1 MARETIS
8 YNEIPDLNEDWS
20 HDKRNGLPYSGSSV
34 QNFLRSQLSNAISSL
49 RGKYGS
55 VVYEGGRINFY
66 DEAGGTVLDT
76 ITITGTSYIVN
87 VGSNQQ
93 PTFTVL
99 TSDTSSIITITP
111 STESIEFG
119 SSTKEEYPEDYSF
132 KVEVDSGSGFIDRT
146 PSVNTIKS
154 GQSASIEV
162 RNHLTTGVNRV
173 RIVVTGAESGQPKT
187 LVFTITLTSLSLSC
201 SHAWEQTWF
210 GGSTYQIGGI
220 LFSGNIAKT
229 LHVKVDETEYTQ
241 DYAANTQYVNVPTTF
256 DLTNYAP
263 AESGVKMVEIWMTGE
278 GVETQ
283 HIIYQIMYVAQKD
296 ISNPPQLICF
306 NNAPSKV
313 YNFSQE
319 DLVKYAVYNVPSLTT
334 RVTARYGSNEVVILE
349 NTEDTIPNTIY
360 TLSLNIQV
368 DTDLTDGISLLVEAF
383 NDAISK
389 SVEIAVDNSKAFLP
403 TPDAKFYLNT
413 SLGNNATTDRTYIMN
428 NAPVSEGFQATYNAT
443 WDNFTFSKDAWDSD
457 DEGNRALVVKAGSTL
472 RIPDLKPLRT
482 TTDVS
487 TTFEFMFRA
496 DNVADYDTPILTC
509 IDTETYDKNKS
520 VGFILFP
527 TRILILSKDTR
538 NEVFQQLP
546 LGEGRIHHLCLVFQK
561 QYGGKSLSMCR
572 VFLNGVENLNFSYQD
587 IDTFYPTTA
596 KDYGGL
602 VIGQQSTD
610 VYLYMMR
617 IYKKALEGRNAIDN
631 FLNVVIENAE
641 VNRLGIKDN
650 NNVIDGTS
658 VDYNLVKKAGFNTF
672 VVETDNPLPSLK
684 NPVSYSAGVNIHLE
698 YNDHP
703 EWNVSIYDAPL
714 DRQGTT
720 SSLYMWANLR
730 SKIKKPLRW
739 VYPNLRDAEGN
750 VKEETSKN
758 GYLFGYEA
766 RPRVQKITWK
776 KNVASQPQG
785 HKMGATALYNDWFK
799 EVFGAEALVKDGILP
814 SKDTRV
820 ATEQMPFVGFQKK
833 SDGTYTFIGMYTG
846 GPDKT
851 DKKTFSYDATEAFPK
866 LMMIEGPNHD
876 PYLTRFL
883 VPWTEDVFYDY
894 VNETLSVGASS
905 PSDGSKQEGWDADI
919 AAGYGTDKAGD
930 AQNIMNLFVSEFK
943 PAYDSIYY
951 CSPYL
956 VSLTDALAASGYASL
971 DEINNNIAVYQRKE
985 TNGFANSL
993 LTLYDEQYRLIYYRV
1008 KTGKYEV
1015 LPLSTHNMLDYL
1027 GLSGTPSTAELIEA
1041 RRQKWISTLGVA
1053 GVVNL
1058 PEAYFHDVF
1067 CEMIGATDN
1076 DAKNTYWRKFKE
1088 LAQGGK
1094 WGFNQDDLDTIF
1106 QNDNNGQDTKEYYVE
1121 PNDTNNGNDI
1131 FQGRTSAFWYAL
1143 RLWCKDNIRAMA
1155 VEMVNAASDMADRL
1169 NIQANTINGRLL
1181 GLIEYYMWKK
1191 SSKYFPK
1198 TIYNE
1203 DTQLA
1208 YIDVWYEDPNKVY
1221 NNVPPLTQ
1229 IHGDHYETERA
1240 WVEKRISYMFSK
1252 FQIGAF
1258 QGSSPD
1264 GYGTLEFTPLTGFN
1278 MQVTPAI
1285 WLYPRISI
1293 GGSETEQSVR
1303 TEAGK
1308 QCTLALP
1315 SSGTTGVYIK
1325 GLDWLSDLGDL
1336 SGLQLASRGGSD
1348 VISFSVLGKRLRR
1361 LKVGDAA
1368 GNVSFNA
1375 TILSVA
1381 GKCIEEIDAQNAST
1395 ISGSLDL
1402 RECPRLRTLLL
1413 AGTSLANI
1421 YPPVGGR
1428 LLRLQY
1434 PDTLST
1440 LFMHSL
1446 NLLTEDNIEI
1456 SDAAKANISTIYI
1469 NSCDNI
1475 NAFAFLRSVYNT
1487 QGNRLAN
1494 IGVIW
1499 KGVIEDDDATTMVML
1514 GDIAK
1519 NAGVDG
1525 GYRGVTYN
1533 DNGEIISQSVP
1544 NISGTIHVNYPVY
1557 VADVEAVAQAHIP
1570 LTINYDADN
1579 VYIPFADDAVK
1590 KICATKWG
1598 DGVGLTYPK
1607 AAAVTSLGNNFS
1619 KNTAITSFDELGE
1632 FGVTS
1637 LADGQ
1642 YGVFVSCSNLVS
1654 VDLSKITI
1662 IGANAFQS
1670 CPLFAG
1676 DGNGDLRIP
1685 NLTSIGNNSFGGYNK
1700 GTCTGLKR
1708 VMDLGSITTIPD
1720 ASEENMGTFRNQL
1733 NLTDVT
1739 LPETLTKIGNRAF
1752 QGCISIANIN
1762 FPSAI
1767 STIADLA
1774 FYNCESLAI
1783 DDLSL
1788 PNLTSLGLNAFYGV
1802 KIKKISNLGSI
1813 TTLPG
1818 TNTTNGTLGD
1828 KTALE
1833 EVMLPETLKS
1843 IGPNSITGYTNLTS
1857 IGSGVFPNLTTIG
1870 YNCFYNIPNVAQAV
1884 SFPALTSVTSDSGSG
1899 QHLIFTKCGFTEF
1912 HAPLLD
1918 LAKTNVY
1925 KDTYGILSNCTNL
1938 RVIEIGGL
1946 TVVPFGFAQGCT
1958 SLESVSDLSKVTS
1971 VSYEAFKNTPSLR
1984 IHLSLPVC
1992 TKILADTANSRTGV
2006 FYNSG
2011 ILSLDAPMLMEIGK
2025 DIFSY
2030 GSAGAFQGCAN
2041 LTLVKL
2047 RDVTTIGINAFY
2059 KCPNLSKVVINNS
2072 TPPTRSSNAFASCSS
2087 DLAFYVPD
2095 SAVEAYKSAT
2105 NWTSFADRIKPL
2117 SEYVES

>member
-1 MARETIS
+1 MAKETIS

-34 QNFLRSQLSNAISSL
+34 QNFLRSQLSNAISAI

-66 DEAGGTVLDT
+66 DEAGGTILDT

-87 VGSNQQ
+87 VGSSQQ

-99 TSDTSSIITITP
+99 TSETSSIITITP

-119 SSTKEEYPEDYSF
+119 SSTKEEYPEDYTF

-241 DYAANTQYVNVPTTF
+241 DYAANTQYANVPTTF

-263 AESGVKMVEIWMTGE
+263 SESGVKMVEIWMTGE

-283 HIIYQIMYVAQKD
+283 HITYQIMYVAQKD

-306 NNAPSKV
+306 NNVSSKV

-319 DLVKYAVYNVPSLTT
+319 DLVKYAVYNVPTITT
-334 RVTARYGSNEVVILE
+334 RVTARYGGKEVVILQ

-383 NDAISK
+383 NDTISK
-389 SVEIAVDNSKAFLP
+389 SVDIAVDNSKAFLP
-403 TPDAKFYLNT
+403 TPEAKFYLNT
-413 SLGNNATTDRTYIMN
+413 SLGNNATSDRTYIMN

-443 WDNFTFSKDAWDSD
+443 WENFTFSKDAWDYD

-509 IDTETYDKNKS
+509 IDTETYDKSRS

-527 TRILILSKDTR
+527 TRILLLSKDTR

-561 QYGGKSLSMCR
+561 QYGGKSLSLCR

-610 VYLYMMR
+610 VYIYMMR

-641 VNRLGIKDN
+641 VNRLGIKDD

-730 SKIKKPLRW
+730 SKIKNPLRW

-799 EVFGAEALVKDGILP
+799 EVFGAEKLVTDGILP
-814 SKDTRV
+814 STDTRV

-919 AAGYGTDKAGD
+919 AAGYGTDEEGD
-930 AQNIMNLFVSEFK
+930 AQSIMDLFVSEFK

-956 VSLTDALAASGYASL
+956 VSLADALAASGYASL
-971 DEINNNIAVYQRKE
+971 DDVNNNIATYQRKE
-985 TNGFANSL
+985 TNGFVNSL

-1015 LPLSTHNMLDYL
+1015 LPLSTHNMLTYL

-1041 RRQKWISTLGVA
+1041 RRQKWISTSGVA

-1067 CEMIGATDN
+1067 NEVTGATDN
-1076 DAKNTYWRKFKE
+1076 DTKNTYWRKFKE
-1088 LAQGGK
+1088 LLLGGK

-1155 VEMVNAASDMADRL
+1155 VEMINAASDMADRL

-1240 WVEKRISYMFSK
+1240 WVEKRIAYMFSK

-1293 GGSETEQSVR
+1293 GGGETEHSER
-1303 TEAGK
+1303 TKAGEV
-1308 QCTLALP
+1308 CTIALP

-1368 GNVSFNA
+1368 GNVAFNA

-1428 LLRLQY
+1428 LLRVQY
-1434 PDTLST
+1434 PDTLAT

-1446 NLLTEDNIEI
+1446 NLLTEENIEL
-1456 SDAAKANISTIYI
+1456 SDVAKENISTIYI

-1487 QGNRLAN
+1487 EGNRLAN

-1514 GDIAK
+1514 GDISK
-1519 NAGVDG
+1519 NAGAEG

-1533 DNGEIISQSVP
+1533 DSGEIISQSVP

-1570 LTINYDADN
+1570 LTINYDSDN

-1607 AAAVTSLGNNFS
+1607 AAAVTSLGTTF
-1619 KNTAITSFDELGE
+1619 KGNTTITTFEELKE

-1637 LADGQ
+1637 LWES
-1642 YGVFVSCSNLVS
+1642 VFNGCTSLTKI
-1654 VDLSKITI
+1654 DLSKII
-1662 IGANAFQS
+1662 
-1670 CPLFAG
+1670 
-1676 DGNGDLRIP
+1676 
-1685 NLTSIGNNSFGGYNK
+1685 SIGS
-1700 GTCTGLKR
+1700 
-1708 VMDLGSITTIPD
+1708 S
-1720 ASEENMGTFRNQL
+1720 
-1733 NLTDVT
+1733 
-1739 LPETLTKIGNRAF
+1739 
-1752 QGCISIANIN
+1752 
-1762 FPSAI
+1762 
-1767 STIADLA
+1767 A
-1774 FYNCESLAI
+1774 FYNCTSLEI
-1783 DDLSL
+1783 EDLSL
-1788 PNLTSLGLNAFYGV
+1788 PNLTSLGVNAFNGV
-1802 KIKKISNLGSI
+1802 KIKKISSLGKLQKLPAADTNEVKNYGSVETLLEVTLPDTITIIPANSFYGYKYIERVVARNVEVINGNAFNGCILLNDINLQNVKTIGLAAFQNCKLDGELSLPNASGDIGFRAFAGTKITSVTTLGSI
-1813 TTLPG
+1813 TSLCSSTAWDG
-1818 TNTTNGTLGD
+1818 NGYGVFQKCTELQS
-1828 KTALE
+1828 
-1833 EVMLPETLKS
+1833 VVLPETLKIIGRSCFNGCSKLTS
-1843 IGPNSITGYTNLTS
+1843 INIPQGVEKILDNAFEGSSKINFGDLILPNLTS
-1857 IGSGVFPNLTTIG
+1857 IGIRAFFLSSTGLRRILDLGHITTLPANNGTGASGTFVNCSALELAILPSTLTTMGTSRQPFIG
-1870 YNCFYNIPNVAQAV
+1870 CPKLSTMILKAETPPSLGSKF
-1884 SFPALTSVTSDSGSG
+1884 ALG
-1899 QHLIFTKCGFTEF
+1899 QH
-1912 HAPLLD
+1912 
-1918 LAKTNVY
+1918 V
-1925 KDTYGILSNCTNL
+1925 SS
-1938 RVIEIGGL
+1938 
-1946 TVVPFGFAQGCT
+1946 
-1958 SLESVSDLSKVTS
+1958 SL
-1971 VSYEAFKNTPSLR
+1971 
-1984 IHLSLPVC
+1984 
-1992 TKILADTANSRTGV
+1992 KI
-2006 FYNSG
+2006 
-2011 ILSLDAPMLMEIGK
+2011 
-2025 DIFSY
+2025 
-2030 GSAGAFQGCAN
+2030 
-2041 LTLVKL
+2041 
-2047 RDVTTIGINAFY
+2047 
-2059 KCPNLSKVVINNS
+2059 
-2072 TPPTRSSNAFASCSS
+2072 
-2087 DLAFYVPD
+2087 YVPD
-2095 SAVEAYKSAT
+2095 ASVESYKSAT
-2105 NWTSFADRIKPL
+2105 NWVSHASIIFPISQLDTDNAELYAEISQYL
-2117 SEYVES
+2117 

>member
-1 MARETIS
+1 
-8 YNEIPDLNEDWS
+8 
-20 HDKRNGLPYSGSSV
+20 
-34 QNFLRSQLSNAISSL
+34 
-49 RGKYGS
+49 
-55 VVYEGGRINFY
+55 
-66 DEAGGTVLDT
+66 
-76 ITITGTSYIVN
+76 
-87 VGSNQQ
+87 
-93 PTFTVL
+93 
-99 TSDTSSIITITP
+99 
-111 STESIEFG
+111 
-119 SSTKEEYPEDYSF
+119 
-132 KVEVDSGSGFIDRT
+132 
-146 PSVNTIKS
+146 
-154 GQSASIEV
+154 
-162 RNHLTTGVNRV
+162 
-173 RIVVTGAESGQPKT
+173 
-187 LVFTITLTSLSLSC
+187 
-201 SHAWEQTWF
+201 
-210 GGSTYQIGGI
+210 
-220 LFSGNIAKT
+220 
-229 LHVKVDETEYTQ
+229 
-241 DYAANTQYVNVPTTF
+241 
-256 DLTNYAP
+256 
-263 AESGVKMVEIWMTGE
+263 
-278 GVETQ
+278 
-283 HIIYQIMYVAQKD
+283 
-296 ISNPPQLICF
+296 
-306 NNAPSKV
+306 
-313 YNFSQE
+313 
-319 DLVKYAVYNVPSLTT
+319 
-334 RVTARYGSNEVVILE
+334 
-349 NTEDTIPNTIY
+349 
-360 TLSLNIQV
+360 
-368 DTDLTDGISLLVEAF
+368 
-383 NDAISK
+383 
-389 SVEIAVDNSKAFLP
+389 
-403 TPDAKFYLNT
+403 
-413 SLGNNATTDRTYIMN
+413 
-428 NAPVSEGFQATYNAT
+428 
-443 WDNFTFSKDAWDSD
+443 
-457 DEGNRALVVKAGSTL
+457 
-472 RIPDLKPLRT
+472 
-482 TTDVS
+482 
-487 TTFEFMFRA
+487 
-496 DNVADYDTPILTC
+496 
-509 IDTETYDKNKS
+509 
-520 VGFILFP
+520 
-527 TRILILSKDTR
+527 
-538 NEVFQQLP
+538 
-546 LGEGRIHHLCLVFQK
+546 
-561 QYGGKSLSMCR
+561 
-572 VFLNGVENLNFSYQD
+572 
-587 IDTFYPTTA
+587 
-596 KDYGGL
+596 
-602 VIGQQSTD
+602 
-610 VYLYMMR
+610 MMR

-641 VNRLGIKDN
+641 VNRLGIKDD

-730 SKIKKPLRW
+730 SKIKNPLRW

-758 GYLFGYEA
+758 GYLFGYDA

-799 EVFGAEALVKDGILP
+799 EVFGAEKLVTDGILP

-905 PSDGSKQEGWDADI
+905 PSEGSKQEGWDADI
-919 AAGYGTDKAGD
+919 AAGYSTDAEKD
-930 AQNIMNLFVSEFK
+930 ATNIMNLFVSEFK

-956 VSLTDALAASGYASL
+956 VSLSDALAASGYASL
-971 DEINNNIAVYQRKE
+971 EDINNNIATYQRKE

-1015 LPLSTHNMLDYL
+1015 LPLSTHNMLTYL

-1041 RRQKWISTLGVA
+1041 RRQKWISTSGVA

-1067 CEMIGATDN
+1067 NEVTGATDN
-1076 DAKNTYWRKFKE
+1076 DTKNTYWRKFKE
-1088 LAQGGK
+1088 LLLGGK

-1155 VEMVNAASDMADRL
+1155 VEMINAASDMADRL

-1203 DTQLA
+1203 DTRLA
-1208 YIDVWYEDPNKVY
+1208 YINVWFEDPNKVY

-1240 WVEKRISYMFSK
+1240 WVEKRIAYIFSK

-1293 GGSETEQSVR
+1293 GGGETEQSER
-1303 TEAGK
+1303 TKAGEV
-1308 QCTLALP
+1308 CTLALP

-1361 LKVGDAA
+1361 LKVGDSA
-1368 GNVSFNA
+1368 GNVAFNA

-1402 RECPRLRTLLL
+1402 RDCPRLRTLLL

-1440 LFMHSL
+1440 LFLHSL
-1446 NLLTEDNIEI
+1446 NLLTEENIEI

-1475 NAFAFLRSVYNT
+1475 NAFAFLRSVYKT
-1487 QGNRLAN
+1487 EGNRLAN

-1519 NAGVDG
+1519 NAGVEG

-1533 DNGEIISQSVP
+1533 DSGEIISQSVP

-1570 LTINYDADN
+1570 ITINYDADN
-1579 VYIPFADDAVK
+1579 VYIPFADENVK
-1590 KICATKWG
+1590 SICTTKWG

-1607 AAAVTSLGNNFS
+1607 AAAVTSLGTNFYN
-1619 KNTAITSFDELGE
+1619 KQITSFDEFE
-1632 FGVTS
+1632 SFTGVTNLSPGSYIGGTEGYQGTFCKCSS
-1637 LADGQ
+1637 LE
-1642 YGVFVSCSNLVS
+1642 
-1654 VDLSKITI
+1654 
-1662 IGANAFQS
+1662 
-1670 CPLFAG
+1670 
-1676 DGNGDLRIP
+1676 
-1685 NLTSIGNNSFGGYNK
+1685 SIK
-1700 GTCTGLKR
+1700 LP
-1708 VMDLGSITTIPD
+1708 DSITTIG
-1720 ASEENMGTFRNQL
+1720 ASCFASCTSLKKVIIQNGVTSIGFCAFVNTP
-1733 NLTDVT
+1733 NLDIVIPESVT
-1739 LPETLTKIGNRAF
+1739 S
-1752 QGCISIANIN
+1752 ISGR
-1762 FPSAI
+1762 
-1767 STIADLA
+1767 A
-1774 FYNCESLAI
+1774 FYNSG
-1783 DDLSL
+1783 LSGDINL
-1788 PNLTSLGLNAFYGV
+1788 PNLTGSIDKEATFQGS
-1802 KIKKISNLGSI
+1802 KITSVSNLGKI
-1813 TTLPG
+1813 
-1818 TNTTNGTLGD
+1818 
-1828 KTALE
+1828 
-1833 EVMLPETLKS
+1833 
-1843 IGPNSITGYTNLTS
+1843 
-1857 IGSGVFPNLTTIG
+1857 
-1870 YNCFYNIPNVAQAV
+1870 
-1884 SFPALTSVTSDSGSG
+1884 TSVNGW
-1899 QHLIFTKCGFTEF
+1899 
-1912 HAPLLD
+1912 
-1918 LAKTNVY
+1918 
-1925 KDTYGILSNCTNL
+1925 YGANL
-1938 RVIEIGGL
+1938 
-1946 TVVPFGFAQGCT
+1946 
-1958 SLESVSDLSKVTS
+1958 
-1971 VSYEAFKNTPSLR
+1971 
-1984 IHLSLPVC
+1984 
-1992 TKILADTANSRTGV
+1992 
-2006 FYNSG
+2006 
-2011 ILSLDAPMLMEIGK
+2011 
-2025 DIFSY
+2025 
-2030 GSAGAFQGCAN
+2030 GAFMDC
-2041 LTLVKL
+2041 KL
-2047 RDVTTIGINAFY
+2047 L
-2059 KCPNLSKVVINNS
+2059 KKVVLPDTITAINEAS
-2072 TPPTRSSNAFASCSS
+2072 FRGCSSLVTFICLATTPPTLNTSAFTSTPISAKTGTI
-2087 DLAFYVPD
+2087 YVPD
-2095 SAVEAYKSAT
+2095 ASVEAYKSAS
-2105 NWTSFADRIKPL
+2105 NWVNYESRIKPL

>member
-20 HDKRNGLPYSGSSV
+20 LDKRNGLPYSGSSV

-119 SSTKEEYPEDYSF
+119 SSTKEEYPEDYTF
-132 KVEVDSGSGFIDRT
+132 KVEVDSGSGFVDRT

-229 LHVKVDETEYTQ
+229 LHVKVDEEEYTQ

-283 HIIYQIMYVAQKD
+283 HITYQIMYVAQKD

-306 NNAPSKV
+306 NNVPSKV

-334 RVTARYGSNEVVILE
+334 RVTARHDGKEDKILE

-368 DTDLTDGISLLVEAF
+368 DTQLTEGVSLLVEAF
-383 NDAISK
+383 NDSVSK

-413 SLGNNATTDRTYIMN
+413 SLGNNAISGRTQIMN
-428 NAPVSEGFQATYNAT
+428 TAPVTEGEGFQATYNAT
-443 WDNFTFSKDAWDSD
+443 WENFTFSKDAWDSD

-509 IDTETYDKNKS
+509 IDTETYDKSKS

-527 TRILILSKDTR
+527 TRILLLSKDTR

-561 QYGGKSLSMCR
+561 QYGGKSLSLCR

-641 VNRLGIKDN
+641 VNRLGIKDD

-730 SKIKKPLRW
+730 SKIKNKLRW

-799 EVFGAEALVKDGILP
+799 EVFGAEKLVKDGILP

-894 VNETLSVGASS
+894 VNETLSVGAPS
-905 PSDGSKQEGWDADI
+905 PSEGSKQEGWDADI
-919 AAGYGTDKAGD
+919 AADYSTDEAGD
-930 AQNIMNLFVSEFK
+930 AQNIMDLFVSEFK

-956 VSLTDALAASGYASL
+956 VSLADALAASGYASL
-971 DEINNNIAVYQRKE
+971 EEINNNIAVYQRKE

-1053 GVVNL
+1053 GVVNI

-1076 DAKNTYWRKFKE
+1076 DTKNTYWRKFKE
-1088 LAQGGK
+1088 LALGGK

-1121 PNDTNNGNDI
+1121 PNDTNSGNDI

-1208 YIDVWYEDPNKVY
+1208 YIDVWFEDPNKVY

-1240 WVEKRISYMFSK
+1240 WVEKRIAYMFSK

-1264 GYGTLEFTPLTGFN
+1264 GYGTLEFTPLTGFD
-1278 MQVTPAI
+1278 MKVTPAI

-1293 GGSETEQSVR
+1293 GGSETEQSER
-1303 TEAGK
+1303 TKAGEK
-1308 QCTLALP
+1308 CTLSLP

-1325 GLDWLSDLGDL
+1325 GLDWLSDIGDL

-1368 GNVSFNA
+1368 GNVAFNA

-1440 LFMHSL
+1440 LFLHSL
-1446 NLLTEDNIEI
+1446 NLLTEENIDI

-1487 QGNRLAN
+1487 EGNRLAN

-1499 KGVIEDDDATTMVML
+1499 KGVIEDDDSTTMVML

-1519 NAGVDG
+1519 NAGVEG

-1533 DNGEIISQSVP
+1533 DSGEIISQSVP

-1557 VADVEAVAQAHIP
+1557 VADVDAVSQAHIP
-1570 LTINYDADN
+1570 LTINYDDGN
-1579 VYIPFADDAVK
+1579 VYIPFADDTVK
-1590 KICATKWG
+1590 SICATKWG
-1598 DGVGLTYPK
+1598 DGVGLTYTK
-1607 AAAVTSLGNNFS
+1607 AAEVTSLGTTF
-1619 KNTAITSFDELGE
+1619 KGNTTITTFEELKE

-1637 LADGQ
+1637 LGES
-1642 YGVFVSCSNLVS
+1642 VFNGCTSLTKI
-1654 VDLSKITI
+1654 DLSKII
-1662 IGANAFQS
+1662 
-1670 CPLFAG
+1670 
-1676 DGNGDLRIP
+1676 
-1685 NLTSIGNNSFGGYNK
+1685 SIGS
-1700 GTCTGLKR
+1700 
-1708 VMDLGSITTIPD
+1708 S
-1720 ASEENMGTFRNQL
+1720 
-1733 NLTDVT
+1733 
-1739 LPETLTKIGNRAF
+1739 
-1752 QGCISIANIN
+1752 
-1762 FPSAI
+1762 
-1767 STIADLA
+1767 A
-1774 FYNCESLAI
+1774 FYNCTSLVI
-1783 DDLSL
+1783 EDLSL
-1788 PNLTSLGLNAFYGV
+1788 PNLTNIGSGVFHGV
-1802 KIKKISNLGSI
+1802 KIKKISNLGKVEKLPSVNN
-1813 TTLPG
+1813 TNVNNYGSVETLLEVTLPDTI
-1818 TNTTNGTLGD
+1818 TNIPENSFYGYKYLERVTARNVEVINNNAFKYCKSLNYITLQNVKKIGSEAFRYCKLEGELSLPNASGDIGFLAFSETKITSVATLGNITGLCSSTSWFYEYGVF
-1828 KTALE
+1828 KGCKELE
-1833 EVMLPETLKS
+1833 RVILPETLKI
-1843 IGPNSITGYTNLTS
+1843 IGRECFYGCSKLTS
-1857 IGSGVFPNLTTIG
+1857 INIPQGVEKILDSAFEGAMNIAFGDLILQNLTTIG
-1870 YNCFYNIPNVAQAV
+1870 IRAFYLNGAGLRRILDLGQITTLQANNETSYNGTFVRC
-1884 SFPALTSVTSDSGSG
+1884 SALELAILPSTLTTMGTSWQPFVGCTKLATMIVKAETPPSLGSKFALG
-1899 QHLIFTKCGFTEF
+1899 QH
-1912 HAPLLD
+1912 
-1918 LAKTNVY
+1918 V
-1925 KDTYGILSNCTNL
+1925 SS
-1938 RVIEIGGL
+1938 
-1946 TVVPFGFAQGCT
+1946 
-1958 SLESVSDLSKVTS
+1958 SL
-1971 VSYEAFKNTPSLR
+1971 
-1984 IHLSLPVC
+1984 
-1992 TKILADTANSRTGV
+1992 KI
-2006 FYNSG
+2006 
-2011 ILSLDAPMLMEIGK
+2011 
-2025 DIFSY
+2025 
-2030 GSAGAFQGCAN
+2030 
-2041 LTLVKL
+2041 
-2047 RDVTTIGINAFY
+2047 
-2059 KCPNLSKVVINNS
+2059 
-2072 TPPTRSSNAFASCSS
+2072 
-2087 DLAFYVPD
+2087 YVPD
-2095 SAVEAYKSAT
+2095 ASVEAYESAT
-2105 NWTSFADRIKPL
+2105 NWTSHSSIIFPITQLETDNPTLYAEI
-2117 SEYVES
+2117 SEYL

>member
-34 QNFLRSQLSNAISSL
+34 QNFLRSQLSNAISAL

-87 VGSNQQ
+87 VGSNKQ

-99 TSDTSSIITITP
+99 KSDASSIITITP

-119 SSTKEEYPEDYSF
+119 SSTKEEYPEDYTF

-154 GQSASIEV
+154 GQSANIEV
-162 RNHLTTGVNRV
+162 RNHLTTGLNRV

-229 LHVKVDETEYTQ
+229 LHVKVDEAEYTQ

-283 HIIYQIMYVAQKD
+283 HITYQIMYVAQKD

-306 NNAPSKV
+306 NNVQSKV

-319 DLVKYAVYNVPSLTT
+319 DLVKYAVYNVPRLTT
-334 RVTARYGSNEVVILE
+334 RVTARHDGVEDKILE

-368 DTDLTDGISLLVEAF
+368 DTQLTEGVSLLVEAF
-383 NDAISK
+383 NDAVSK

-403 TPDAKFYLNT
+403 TPEAKFYLNT
-413 SLGNNATTDRTYIMN
+413 SLGNNATSNRTYIMN
-428 NAPVSEGFQATYNAT
+428 NAPVSEGFQANYNAT
-443 WDNFTFSKDAWDSD
+443 WDNFTFSKDAWDYD

-509 IDTETYDKNKS
+509 IDTETYDKSKS

-527 TRILILSKDTR
+527 TRILLLSKDTR
-538 NEVFQQLP
+538 NDVFQQLP

-561 QYGGKSLSMCR
+561 QYGGKSLSLCR

-617 IYKKALEGRNAIDN
+617 IYKKALDGRNAIDN
-631 FLNVVIENAE
+631 FLSVVIENAE
-641 VNRLGIKDN
+641 VNRLVIKDD

-730 SKIKKPLRW
+730 SKIKNKLRW

-750 VKEETSKN
+750 VKEENESKN

-799 EVFGAEALVKDGILP
+799 EVFGAEKLVTDGILP

-833 SDGTYTFIGMYTG
+833 SDGSYTFIGMYTG

-919 AAGYGTDKAGD
+919 AAGYGTDEEGD
-930 AQNIMNLFVSEFK
+930 AQNIMDLFVSEFK

-956 VSLTDALAASGYASL
+956 VSLADALSASGYASL

-985 TNGFANSL
+985 TNGFVNSL

-1015 LPLSTHNMLDYL
+1015 LPLSTHNMLTYL
-1027 GLSGTPSTAELIEA
+1027 GLSGTPSTEELLEA
-1041 RRQKWISTLGVA
+1041 RRQKWISTSGVA

-1076 DAKNTYWRKFKE
+1076 DSKNTYWRKFKE
-1088 LAQGGK
+1088 LALGGK

-1155 VEMVNAASDMADRL
+1155 VEMVNAASNMAENL
-1169 NIQANTINGRLL
+1169 NIQAQSIHERML

-1203 DTQLA
+1203 DTILA
-1208 YIDVWYEDPNKVY
+1208 YINVWFEDPNKVY

-1240 WVEKRISYMFSK
+1240 WVEKRIVYMFSK

-1258 QGSSPD
+1258 QGSSSD
-1264 GYGTLEFTPLTGFN
+1264 GYGTLEFTPLTRFN

-1293 GGSETEQSVR
+1293 GGSETEQSER
-1303 TEAGK
+1303 TKAGE

-1325 GLDWLSDLGDL
+1325 GLDWLSELGDL

-1368 GNVSFNA
+1368 GNVAFNA
-1375 TILSVA
+1375 TILLVA

-1413 AGTSLANI
+1413 SGTSLANI

-1440 LFMHSL
+1440 LFLHSL
-1446 NLLTEDNIEI
+1446 NLLTEDNIKI
-1456 SDAAKANISTIYI
+1456 SNTAKANISTIYI
-1469 NSCDNI
+1469 NSCDNL

-1487 QGNRLAN
+1487 KGNRLSN

-1499 KGVIEDDDATTMVML
+1499 KGVLEDKDASTMVML

-1519 NAGVDG
+1519 KAGVDG

-1533 DNGEIISQSVP
+1533 DSGDIVSQSVP
-1544 NISGTIHVNYPVY
+1544 NISGTIHVNYPIY
-1557 VADVEAVAQAHIP
+1557 ISDIEAISQSRIP
-1570 LTINYDADN
+1570 ITINYDADN
-1579 VYIPFADDAVK
+1579 VYIPFDDDEVK
-1590 KICATKWG
+1590 RICATKWG
-1598 DGVGLTYPK
+1598 DGAGLTTQN
-1607 AAAVTSLGNNFS
+1607 ARSITSLGYM
-1619 KNTAITSFDELGE
+1619 SFQGN
-1632 FGVTS
+1632 
-1637 LADGQ
+1637 A
-1642 YGVFVSCSNLVS
+1642 
-1654 VDLSKITI
+1654 KITTFNELVYFEGI
-1662 IGANAFQS
+1662 TEINVGEGFGR
-1670 CPLFAG
+1670 CG
-1676 DGNGDLRIP
+1676 
-1685 NLTSIGNNSFGGYNK
+1685 NLTSI
-1700 GTCTGLKR
+1700 
-1708 VMDLGSITTIPD
+1708 
-1720 ASEENMGTFRNQL
+1720 TFPPNF
-1733 NLTDVT
+1733 
-1739 LPETLTKIGNRAF
+1739 EKIY
-1752 QGCISIANIN
+1752 
-1762 FPSAI
+1762 
-1767 STIADLA
+1767 D
-1774 FYNCESLAI
+1774 
-1783 DDLSL
+1783 
-1788 PNLTSLGLNAFYGV
+1788 
-1802 KIKKISNLGSI
+1802 
-1813 TTLPG
+1813 
-1818 TNTTNGTLGD
+1818 GD
-1828 KTALE
+1828 
-1833 EVMLPETLKS
+1833 S
-1843 IGPNSITGYTNLTS
+1843 DPNSY
-1857 IGSGVFPNLTTIG
+1857 
-1870 YNCFYNIPNVAQAV
+1870 
-1884 SFPALTSVTSDSGSG
+1884 
-1899 QHLIFTKCGFTEF
+1899 
-1912 HAPLLD
+1912 
-1918 LAKTNVY
+1918 
-1925 KDTYGILSNCTNL
+1925 
-1938 RVIEIGGL
+1938 
-1946 TVVPFGFAQGCT
+1946 
-1958 SLESVSDLSKVTS
+1958 
-1971 VSYEAFKNTPSLR
+1971 
-1984 IHLSLPVC
+1984 
-1992 TKILADTANSRTGV
+1992 
-2006 FYNSG
+2006 
-2011 ILSLDAPMLMEIGK
+2011 
-2025 DIFSY
+2025 
-2030 GSAGAFQGCAN
+2030 SAGAFIFTSLNRIVFPQSFKYLGSYTFYMCNSLVYADVSSATYIGNSVFSYCQILEIVKARSCLKIYGGCFGSCK
-2041 LTLVKL
+2041 KL
-2047 RDVTTIGINAFY
+2047 RLVELADVTEIRNNAFEY
-2059 KCPNLSKVVINNS
+2059 ALNS
-2072 TPPTRSSNAFASCSS
+2072 APEFTLIIDNPIPPTLGSNVF
-2087 DLAFYVPD
+2087 DVNYMNKLQVYVPD
-2095 SAVEAYKSAT
+2095 ESVDAYKSAT
-2105 NWTSFADRIKPL
+2105 NWIKFQSVIKPL
-2117 SEYVES
+2117 SEYSEL

>member
-20 HDKRNGLPYSGSSV
+20 LDKRNGLPYSGSSV

-119 SSTKEEYPEDYSF
+119 SSTKEEYPEDYTF

-283 HIIYQIMYVAQKD
+283 HITYQIMYVAQKD

-306 NNAPSKV
+306 NNVPSKV

-319 DLVKYAVYNVPSLTT
+319 DLVKYAVYNVPRLTT
-334 RVTARYGSNEVVILE
+334 RVTARHDGKEDKILE

-368 DTDLTDGISLLVEAF
+368 DTQLTEGVSLLVEAF
-383 NDAISK
+383 NDTISK

-403 TPDAKFYLNT
+403 TSGAKFYLNT
-413 SLGNNATTDRTYIMN
+413 SLGNNAISGRTQIMN
-428 NAPVSEGFQATYNAT
+428 IAPVTEGEGFQTTYNAT
-443 WDNFTFSKDAWDSD
+443 WENFTFSKDAWDSD

-509 IDTETYDKNKS
+509 IDTETYDKSKS

-527 TRILILSKDTR
+527 TRILLLSKDTR

-561 QYGGKSLSMCR
+561 QYGGKSLSLCR

-641 VNRLGIKDN
+641 VNRLGIKDD

-658 VDYNLVKKAGFNTF
+658 VDYNLVKKAGFNTITF
-672 VVETDNPLPSLK
+672 ETDKEIPSLK
-684 NPVSYSAGVNIHLE
+684 NPVAYTEGVNIHFE

-703 EWNVSIYDAPL
+703 EWNVSIYDAPW

-730 SKIKKPLRW
+730 SKIKKALRW

-750 VKEETSKN
+750 VLEETSKN

-814 SKDTRV
+814 STDTRV

-851 DKKTFSYDATEAFPK
+851 DKKTFSYDATGAFPK

-894 VNETLSVGASS
+894 VNETLSVGAAS
-905 PSDGSKQEGWDADI
+905 PSEGSKQEGWDADI
-919 AAGYGTDKAGD
+919 AAGYGTDDAND
-930 AQNIMNLFVSEFK
+930 AQNVMNLFVSEFK

-956 VSLTDALAASGYASL
+956 VSLADALAASGYASL

-1015 LPLSTHNMLDYL
+1015 LPLSTHNMLTYL

-1131 FQGRTSAFWYAL
+1131 YQGRTSAFWYAL
-1143 RLWCKDNIRAMA
+1143 RVWCKDNIRAMA

-1169 NIQANTINGRLL
+1169 NISANTINGRLL

-1203 DTQLA
+1203 DTLLA
-1208 YIDVWYEDPNKVY
+1208 YINVWFEDPNKVY

-1240 WVEKRISYMFSK
+1240 WVEKRIAYMFSK

-1264 GYGTLEFTPLTGFN
+1264 GYGTLEFTPLTGFD
-1278 MQVTPAI
+1278 MKVTPAI

-1368 GNVSFNA
+1368 GNVAFNA

-1381 GKCIEEIDAQNAST
+1381 GKCLEEIDAQNAST

-1402 RECPRLRTLLL
+1402 RQCPRLRNLLL

-1428 LLRLQY
+1428 LLRVQY

-1475 NAFAFLRSVYNT
+1475 NAFAFLRSVYKT
-1487 QGNRLAN
+1487 EGNRLAN

-1499 KGVIEDDDATTMVML
+1499 KGVVEDNDATTMVML

-1519 NAGVDG
+1519 NAGVEG

-1533 DNGEIISQSVP
+1533 DSGEIISQSVP

-1557 VADVEAVAQAHIP
+1557 VADVDAIAQAHIP
-1570 LTINYDADN
+1570 LTINYDSDK
-1579 VYIPFADDAVK
+1579 VYVPFEDAEVK
-1590 KICATKWG
+1590 RLIISKWG
-1598 DGVGLTYPK
+1598 DGYGVTQTQLD
-1607 AAAVTSLGNNFS
+1607 AVTSIGTTFKGNTTIVKFNEFADAFRNVKNLGDAYFYNCTSLTSIDLHRIETLGKSVFKNCSSLAIEIDMPNLKSNLDYGLFVGTPITRINNLGSAIGILGGKDVNDGLEWGNTSSFYKC
-1619 KNTAITSFDELGE
+1619 KNLSYARIPSTFKSFGWGSFALCTSLTDIVFDDKNSVEKISDYAFYKCPISFDVNFPNLTGSLG
-1632 FGVTS
+1632 
-1637 LADGQ
+1637 
-1642 YGVFVSCSNLVS
+1642 
-1654 VDLSKITI
+1654 
-1662 IGANAFQS
+1662 IGAFQS
-1670 CPLFAG
+1670 
-1676 DGNGDLRIP
+1676 
-1685 NLTSIGNNSFGGYNK
+1685 TSI
-1700 GTCTGLKR
+1700 
-1708 VMDLGSITTIPD
+1708 
-1720 ASEENMGTFRNQL
+1720 
-1733 NLTDVT
+1733 
-1739 LPETLTKIGNRAF
+1739 TKV
-1752 QGCISIANIN
+1752 
-1762 FPSAI
+1762 
-1767 STIADLA
+1767 L
-1774 FYNCESLAI
+1774 
-1783 DDLSL
+1783 
-1788 PNLTSLGLNAFYGV
+1788 
-1802 KIKKISNLGSI
+1802 NLGSI
-1813 TTLPG
+1813 T
-1818 TNTTNGTLGD
+1818 
-1828 KTALE
+1828 E
-1833 EVMLPETLKS
+1833 
-1843 IGPNSITGYTNLTS
+1843 IQ
-1857 IGSGVFPNLTTIG
+1857 GSGDVNGAEGWRSYGAFR
-1870 YNCFYNIPNVAQAV
+1870 NCT
-1884 SFPALTSVTSDSGSG
+1884 SLTSVVFPST
-1899 QHLIFTKCGFTEF
+1899 I
-1912 HAPLLD
+1912 
-1918 LAKTNVY
+1918 NVIQEY
-1925 KDTYGILSNCTNL
+1925 SFYGCS
-1938 RVIEIGGL
+1938 
-1946 TVVPFGFAQGCT
+1946 
-1958 SLESVSDLSKVTS
+1958 SLENIICNTDTQPTLGSKS
-1971 VSYEAFKNTPSLR
+1971 F
-1984 IHLSLPVC
+1984 
-1992 TKILADTANSRTGV
+1992 
-2006 FYNSG
+2006 
-2011 ILSLDAPMLMEIGK
+2011 
-2025 DIFSY
+2025 
-2030 GSAGAFQGCAN
+2030 GS
-2041 LTLVKL
+2041 T
-2047 RDVTTIGINAFY
+2047 
-2059 KCPNLSKVVINNS
+2059 NS
-2072 TPPTRSSNAFASCSS
+2072 TF
-2087 DLAFYVPD
+2087 LIYVPD
-2095 SAVEAYKSAT
+2095 ESVEAYKTAT
-2105 NWTSFADRIKPL
+2105 GWTTYASRIKGI
-2117 SEYVES
+2117 SELQTDNAELYAEIESYL

>member
-1 MARETIS
+1 MAKETIS

-20 HDKRNGLPYSGSSV
+20 LDKRNGLPYSGSSV
-34 QNFLRSQLSNAISSL
+34 QNFLRSQLSNAISAL

-119 SSTKEEYPEDYSF
+119 SSTKEEYPEDYTF
-132 KVEVDSGSGFIDRT
+132 KVEVDNGSGFIDRT

-154 GQSASIEV
+154 GHSASIEV

-173 RIVVTGAESGQPKT
+173 RIVVTGVESGQPKT

-229 LHVKVDETEYTQ
+229 LHVKVDDDEYTQ

-283 HIIYQIMYVAQKD
+283 HITYQIMYVAQTD

-306 NNAPSKV
+306 NNVPSKV

-383 NDAISK
+383 NDTISK
-389 SVEIAVDNSKAFLP
+389 SAEISVDNSKAFLP

-443 WDNFTFSKDAWDSD
+443 WENFTFSKDAWDYD
-457 DEGNRALVVKAGSTL
+457 DEGNKALVVKAGSTL

-509 IDTETYDKNKS
+509 IDTETYDKSKS

-527 TRILILSKDTR
+527 TRILLLSKDTR

-561 QYGGKSLSMCR
+561 QYGGKSLSLCR

-610 VYLYMMR
+610 VYIYMMR

-641 VNRLGIKDN
+641 VNRLGIKDD

-672 VVETDNPLPSLK
+672 VVETDNELPSLK

-730 SKIKKPLRW
+730 SKIKNPLRW

-750 VKEETSKN
+750 VLEETSKN
-758 GYLFGYEA
+758 GYIFGYGA

-799 EVFGAEALVKDGILP
+799 EVFRAEALVKDGILP
-814 SKDTRV
+814 STDTRV

-851 DKKTFSYDATEAFPK
+851 DKKTFSYDETEAFPK

-919 AAGYGTDKAGD
+919 AAGYGTDDEND

-956 VSLTDALAASGYASL
+956 VSLADALAASGYSSL
-971 DEINNNIAVYQRKE
+971 EEINNNIAVYQRKE

-1015 LPLSTHNMLDYL
+1015 LPLATHNMLDYL

-1041 RRQKWISTLGVA
+1041 RRQKWISISGVA

-1076 DAKNTYWRKFKE
+1076 DSKNTYWRKFKE

-1169 NIQANTINGRLL
+1169 NISANTINGRLL

-1203 DTQLA
+1203 DTLLA
-1208 YIDVWYEDPNKVY
+1208 YINVWFEDPNKVY

-1240 WVEKRISYMFSK
+1240 WVEKRIAYMFSK

-1264 GYGTLEFTPLTGFN
+1264 GYGTLEFTPLAGFD
-1278 MQVTPAI
+1278 MKVTPAI

-1293 GGSETEQSVR
+1293 GGSETEQSER
-1303 TEAGK
+1303 TKAGE

-1368 GNVSFNA
+1368 GDVAFNA

-1381 GKCIEEIDAQNAST
+1381 GKCIEEIDAQNANT

-1402 RECPRLRTLLL
+1402 KECPRLRTLLL
-1413 AGTSLANI
+1413 SGTSLANI

-1428 LLRLQY
+1428 LLRVQY
-1434 PDTLST
+1434 PDTLAT

-1446 NLLTEDNIEI
+1446 NLLTEDNIEL

-1487 QGNRLAN
+1487 EGNRLAN

-1533 DNGEIISQSVP
+1533 DSGEIISQSVP

-1557 VADVEAVAQAHIP
+1557 KDDINAIEQAHIP
-1570 LTINYDADN
+1570 LTIKYDADN
-1579 VYIPFADDAVK
+1579 VYIGFADDAVRA
-1590 KICATKWG
+1590 ICATKWG
-1598 DGVGLTYPK
+1598 DGIGLKYTEAAKITSLDTTFTGNTSIVTFNELPSFSNVKKIGNTAFKGCTNLETIDLSNITNLTGNKSETSFGSFLNCSSLRDVGDMSEIEEIAYNSFYGCISLSIDVNLPNLKTLK
-1607 AAAVTSLGNNFS
+1607 TGAFNGSGIISVTSLGIVERLEGAENNLGSTGIFQNC
-1619 KNTAITSFDELGE
+1619 KNLRAINIESIKYIGTDTFKNC
-1632 FGVTS
+1632 TS
-1637 LADGQ
+1637 LA
-1642 YGVFVSCSNLVS
+1642 
-1654 VDLSKITI
+1654 I
-1662 IGANAFQS
+1662 
-1670 CPLFAG
+1670 
-1676 DGNGDLRIP
+1676 
-1685 NLTSIGNNSFGGYNK
+1685 
-1700 GTCTGLKR
+1700 
-1708 VMDLGSITTIPD
+1708 
-1720 ASEENMGTFRNQL
+1720 E
-1733 NLTDVT
+1733 
-1739 LPETLTKIGNRAF
+1739 
-1752 QGCISIANIN
+1752 
-1762 FPSAI
+1762 
-1767 STIADLA
+1767 
-1774 FYNCESLAI
+1774 
-1783 DDLSL
+1783 DLSL

-1833 EVMLPETLKS
+1833 EVVLPETLTS
-1843 IGPNSITGYTNLTS
+1843 IGSSSISGYTNLTS

-1870 YNCFYNIPNVAQAV
+1870 YNCFYNIPNVAQSV
-1884 SFPALTSVTSDSGSG
+1884 SFPALTSVLSNSRLGN
-1899 QHLIFTKCGFTEF
+1899 HLTLMKCGFTEF

-1918 LAKTNVY
+1918 LANTDVQQVG
-1925 KDTYGILSNCTNL
+1925 YGLFLGCTNL
-1938 RVIEIGGL
+1938 RILEVGKL
-1946 TVVPFGFAQGCT
+1946 TVVPFGFASGCT
-1958 SLESVSDLSKVTS
+1958 SLENVSDLSKVTS
-1971 VSYEAFKNTPSLR
+1971 VKYMAFRSTPSLR
-1984 IHLSLPVC
+1984 IHLNLPVC
-1992 TKILADTANSRTGV
+1992 TKILASTDNGKDGT

-2011 ILSLDAPMLMEIGK
+2011 ILSLDAPMLIEIGK
-2025 DIFSY
+2025 EIHST

-2047 RDVTTIGINAFY
+2047 RDVTTIGMNAFY

-2072 TPPTRSSNAFASCSS
+2072 TPPTKSSNAFASCSS

-2095 SAVEAYKSAT
+2095 DSVEAYRTAT
-2105 NWTSFADRIKPL
+2105 NWSAYADRIKPL

>member
-20 HDKRNGLPYSGSSV
+20 LDKRNGLPYSGSSV

-55 VVYEGGRINFY
+55 VLYEGGRINFY

-111 STESIEFG
+111 RTESIEFG
-119 SSTKEEYPEDYSF
+119 SSTKEEYPEDYTF

-187 LVFTITLTSLSLSC
+187 LVFTITLTSLSMSC

-210 GGSTYQIGGI
+210 GGSTYKIGGI

-229 LHVKVDETEYTQ
+229 LHVKVDDTEYTK

-263 AESGVKMVEIWMTGE
+263 AESGVKSIEIWMTGK

-283 HIIYQIMYVAQKD
+283 HITYQIMYVAQKD

-306 NNAPSKV
+306 SNVPSKV

-319 DLVKYAVYNVPSLTT
+319 DLVKYAVYNVPRLTT
-334 RVTARYGSNEVVILE
+334 RVTARYGSNEEVILE
-349 NTEDTIPNTIY
+349 NTEDTTPNTIY

-383 NDAISK
+383 NDAVSK

-403 TPDAKFYLNT
+403 TPEAKFYLNT
-413 SLGNNATTDRTYIMN
+413 SLGNNATSDRKYIMN

-443 WDNFTFSKDAWDSD
+443 WENFTFSKDAWDYD

-527 TRILILSKDTR
+527 TRILLLSKDIR

-561 QYGGKSLSMCR
+561 QYGNKSLSLCR

-610 VYLYMMR
+610 VYIYMMR

-631 FLNVVIENAE
+631 YLNVVIENADF
-641 VNRLGIKDN
+641 NRLVIRDD
-650 NNVIDGTS
+650 NNVIDGKS

-672 VVETDNPLPSLK
+672 VVETDKPLPSLK

-730 SKIKKPLRW
+730 SKIKNKLRW
-739 VYPNLRDAEGN
+739 VYPNLRDSEGN
-750 VKEETSKN
+750 VLEETSKN
-758 GYLFGYEA
+758 GYLFGYGA

-799 EVFGAEALVKDGILP
+799 EVFGAEKLVTDGILP
-814 SKDTRV
+814 STDTRV
-820 ATEQMPFVGFQKK
+820 ATEQMPFVGFQKF
-833 SDGTYTFIGMYTG
+833 SDGTYKFIGMYTG

-905 PSDGSKQEGWDADI
+905 PSEGIKQEGWDADI
-919 AAGYGTDKAGD
+919 AAGYSTDEAGD
-930 AQNIMNLFVSEFK
+930 AQNIMDLFVSEFK
-943 PAYDSIYY
+943 PAYDAIYY

-956 VSLTDALAASGYASL
+956 VSLADALAASGYASL
-971 DEINNNIAVYQRKE
+971 GEINNNIATYQRKE

-1015 LPLSTHNMLDYL
+1015 LPLSTHNMLTYL
-1027 GLSGTPSTAELIEA
+1027 GLSGTPTTEELIEA
-1041 RRQKWISTLGVA
+1041 RRQKWISTSGVA

-1067 CEMIGATDN
+1067 CEINGVTDN
-1076 DAKNTYWRKFKE
+1076 DTKNTYWRKFKE
-1088 LAQGGK
+1088 LVLGGK

-1169 NIQANTINGRLL
+1169 NIANTIHGRLF

-1203 DTQLA
+1203 DTLLA
-1208 YIDVWYEDPNKVY
+1208 YINVWFEDPNKVY

-1240 WVEKRISYMFSK
+1240 WVEKRIAYMFSK

-1264 GYGTLEFTPLTGFN
+1264 GYGTLEFTPLTGFK
-1278 MQVTPAI
+1278 MKVKPAI

-1293 GGSETEQSVR
+1293 GGGETEQSER
-1303 TEAGK
+1303 TKAGE
-1308 QCTLALP
+1308 QCTLSLP

-1368 GNVSFNA
+1368 GNVAFNA

-1413 AGTSLANI
+1413 AGTSIANI

-1440 LFMHSL
+1440 LFLHSL

-1456 SDAAKANISTIYI
+1456 SAAAKANISTIYI

-1487 QGNRLAN
+1487 EGNRLAN
-1494 IGVIW
+1494 IGMIW
-1499 KGVIEDDDATTMVML
+1499 KGVIEDNDSATMVML

-1519 NAGVDG
+1519 KSGAEGR
-1525 GYRGVTYN
+1525 YRGVTYN
-1533 DNGEIISQSVP
+1533 DNGEIISQQVP
-1544 NISGTIHVNYPVY
+1544 NISGTIHVNYPVF
-1557 VADVEAVAQAHIP
+1557 VSDVEAIAQAHIP

-1579 VYIPFADDAVK
+1579 VYVRFEDAEVNRVFTQK
-1590 KICATKWG
+1590 HG
-1598 DGVGLTYPK
+1598 DGVGITKKKLDTITELSGFEGNTK
-1607 AAAVTSLGNNFS
+1607 IAFFNDFATNLRNVTSMRDFIFRSCTSLKEITIPNGVKAISYSAFDNCTSLSYVGGIEQITTLAQYCFRKAGNGGLELSFPNLETLEGKEQFSESKIKSILDMGNTITKISNNFAYKS
-1619 KNTAITSFDELGE
+1619 TIEHIKLPNKLEEIGE
-1632 FGVTS
+1632 
-1637 LADGQ
+1637 
-1642 YGVFVSCSNLVS
+1642 
-1654 VDLSKITI
+1654 
-1662 IGANAFQS
+1662 NAFYQCYKLNISLS
-1670 CPLFAG
+1670 CPSLIKIGRGAFYFCNEIQ
-1676 DGNGDLRIP
+1676 DIILP
-1685 NLTSIGNNSFGGYNK
+1685 SCTSIGFQSFYVS
-1700 GTCTGLKR
+1700 GLKKAIIPSCTDFGTDCFR
-1708 VMDLGSITTIPD
+1708 SSSIEKILLGD
-1720 ASEENMGTFRNQL
+1720 
-1733 NLTDVT
+1733 NLTG
-1739 LPETLTKIGNRAF
+1739 IGSNCFDSCYNLKVVVCNAVIPPSLDSSAF
-1752 QGCISIANIN
+1752 S
-1762 FPSAI
+1762 
-1767 STIADLA
+1767 
-1774 FYNCESLAI
+1774 
-1783 DDLSL
+1783 
-1788 PNLTSLGLNAFYGV
+1788 
-1802 KIKKISNLGSI
+1802 
-1813 TTLPG
+1813 
-1818 TNTTNGTLGD
+1818 
-1828 KTALE
+1828 
-1833 EVMLPETLKS
+1833 
-1843 IGPNSITGYTNLTS
+1843 YTNST
-1857 IGSGVFPNLTTIG
+1857 F
-1870 YNCFYNIPNVAQAV
+1870 
-1884 SFPALTSVTSDSGSG
+1884 
-1899 QHLIFTKCGFTEF
+1899 LI
-1912 HAPLLD
+1912 
-1918 LAKTNVY
+1918 
-1925 KDTYGILSNCTNL
+1925 
-1938 RVIEIGGL
+1938 
-1946 TVVPFGFAQGCT
+1946 
-1958 SLESVSDLSKVTS
+1958 
-1971 VSYEAFKNTPSLR
+1971 
-1984 IHLSLPVC
+1984 
-1992 TKILADTANSRTGV
+1992 
-2006 FYNSG
+2006 
-2011 ILSLDAPMLMEIGK
+2011 
-2025 DIFSY
+2025 
-2030 GSAGAFQGCAN
+2030 
-2041 LTLVKL
+2041 
-2047 RDVTTIGINAFY
+2047 
-2059 KCPNLSKVVINNS
+2059 
-2072 TPPTRSSNAFASCSS
+2072 
-2087 DLAFYVPD
+2087 YVPD
-2095 SAVEAYKSAT
+2095 DSVQDYKNAS
-2105 NWTSFADRIKPL
+2105 NWKTYSTRIKSI
-2117 SEYVES
+2117 SELETDDPTFYAEISQYL